1 MERKLLKMWKADLE
15 FLEGSGELT
24 TTERHLKMAVD
35 HAITLERENA
45 AYDKANKD
53 FQGSLVT
60 ANKER
65 AALKTRLKV
74 EQASVNELSLHCQ
87 ELELRLKG
95 AVSIGEDMLNYIDV
109 DNLTMQ
115 ANERRWKEAL
125 KGLGKEVEDEP
136 TRD

>member
-15 FLEGSGELT
+15 YMEGSGELT

-35 HAITLERENA
+35 HAITLE
-45 AYDKANKD
+45 
-53 FQGSLVT
+53 
-60 ANKER
+60 
-65 AALKTRLKV
+65 TRLKV

-125 KGLGKEVEDEP
+125 KGIGKEVKP
-136 TRD
+136 